1 MPLVGYVCFHHSSLS
16 VPVEREGAI
25 AGLEMEGSGK

>member
-1 MPLVGYVCFHHSSLS
+1 MPLVGYVNFHHRSLT

-25 AGLEMEGSGK
+25 TGLEMEGSGK

>member
-1 MPLVGYVCFHHSSLS
+1 MPLVGCVYFHHRGLR

-25 AGLEMEGSGK
+25 TGLEMEGSGK